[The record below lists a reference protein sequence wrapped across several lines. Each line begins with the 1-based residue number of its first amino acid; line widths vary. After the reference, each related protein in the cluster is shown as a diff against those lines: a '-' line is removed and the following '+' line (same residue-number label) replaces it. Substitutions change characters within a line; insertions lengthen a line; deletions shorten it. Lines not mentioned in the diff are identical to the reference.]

1 MMKVLWISPWF
12 GNYRIPVY
20 DNLNKLS
27 GGNFYIICS
36 QENTSDLVRE
46 KLKATLGDHA
56 IIMSGEKRT
65 TMGSE
70 ESDFA
75 NSALVIKRQPG
86 LYQAIKDVKPDVV
99 ITEGFG
105 GWAPAGI
112 RYAVL
117 HRKKLCMFYERTA
130 YVERNSPKWRSWYRR
145 IVGMPVDYFLING
158 TLTEKYLNENLH
170 FKHTPKVKGC
180 MCADSFGLSQA
191 VAKVTDEDKQALHK
205 ELGLK
210 DGLTYLFV
218 GQMVERKGI
227 KELLS
232 AWRKHIEAY
241 PDDNLIVIG
250 KGILLDKMRELY
262 GNTPSVHILGGISYD
277 LLYQYYALCDVFVM
291 PTLEDNWCLVIPEAM
306 ACGKPVASSVFN
318 GGHYELVQDALNGYN
333 FNPQR
338 EEDILEVLSKFHRA
352 DLKLMGE
359 RSVKIDSDFTP
370 DKAAKRIFDA
380 CQKVFGKC

>member
-1 MMKVLWISPWF
+1 MKILWISPWF

-20 DNLNKLS
+20 EYLNKLS
-27 GGNFYIICS
+27 KGNFYIICS
-36 QENTSDLVRE
+36 EENTSDLVRE
-46 KLKATLGDHA
+46 KLKTTLGKNA

-65 TMGSE
+65 TMGNE

-86 LYQAIKDVKPDVV
+86 LYKKVKEVKPDVV

-130 YVERNSPKWRSWYRR
+130 YVERNSPQWRSWYRR
-145 IVGMPVDYFLING
+145 IVGMPVDHFLING
-158 TLTEKYLNENLH
+158 TLTEQYLNEGLH

-180 MCADSFGLSQA
+180 MCADSFGLAEA
-191 VAKVTDEDKQALHK
+191 VKTVTDADKQVLAK
-205 ELGLK
+205 ELDLK
-210 DGLTYLFV
+210 GGLTYLFV

-227 KELLS
+227 EQLLD
-232 AWRKHIEAY
+232 AWTAHIEKH

-250 KGILLDKMRELY
+250 KGILLDKMKEQY
-262 GNTPSVHILGGISYD
+262 DSCSSVHILGAVNYD
-277 LLYQYYALCDVFVM
+277 LLYRYYALCDVFIM

-306 ACGKPVASSVFN
+306 ACGKPVASSIYN
-318 GGHYELVQDALNGYN
+318 GGHYELVQNGVNGYN
-333 FNPQR
+333 FDPLKK
-338 EEDILEVLSKFHRA
+338 EEILDTLDKFHGA
-352 DLKLMGE
+352 DLEAMGKK
-359 RSVKIDSDFTP
+359 SVEIESNFTP
-370 DKAAKRIFDA
+370 DKAAQRIFDA
-380 CQKVFGKC
+380 CKCVFEK

>member
-1 MMKVLWISPWF
+1 MKILWISPWF

-20 DNLNKLS
+20 EYLNKLS
-27 GGNFYIICS
+27 KGNFYIICS
-36 QENTSDLVRE
+36 EENTSDLVRE
-46 KLKATLGDHA
+46 KLKTTLGKNA

-65 TMGSE
+65 TMGNE

-86 LYQAIKDVKPDVV
+86 LYKKVKEVKPDVV

-130 YVERNSPKWRSWYRR
+130 YVERNSPQWRSWYRR
-145 IVGMPVDYFLING
+145 IVGMPVDHFLING
-158 TLTEKYLNENLH
+158 TLTEQYLNEGLH

-180 MCADSFGLSQA
+180 MCADSFGLAEA
-191 VAKVTDEDKQALHK
+191 VKTVTDADKQVLSK
-205 ELGLK
+205 ELNLK
-210 DGLTYLFV
+210 GGLTYLFV

-227 KELLS
+227 EQLLD
-232 AWRKHIEAY
+232 AWTAHIEKH

-250 KGILLDKMRELY
+250 RGILLDKMKEQY
-262 GNTPSVHILGGISYD
+262 DSCSSVHILGAVNYD
-277 LLYQYYALCDVFVM
+277 LLYRYYALCDVFIM

-306 ACGKPVASSVFN
+306 ACGKPVASSIYN
-318 GGHYELVQDALNGYN
+318 GGHYELVQNGVNGYN
-333 FNPQR
+333 FDPLKK
-338 EEDILEVLSKFHRA
+338 EEILDTLDKFHGA
-352 DLKLMGE
+352 DLEAMGKK
-359 RSVKIDSDFTP
+359 SVEIESNFTP
-370 DKAAKRIFDA
+370 DKAAQRIFDA
-380 CQKVFGKC
+380 CKCVFEK

>member
-1 MMKVLWISPWF
+1 MKILWISPWF

-20 DNLNKLS
+20 EYLNKLS
-27 GGNFYIICS
+27 KGNFYIICS
-36 QENTSDLVRE
+36 EENTSDLVRE
-46 KLKATLGDHA
+46 KLKASLGEHA

-65 TMGSE
+65 TMGNE

-86 LYQAIKDVKPDVV
+86 LYKKVKEVKPDVV

-130 YVERNSPKWRSWYRR
+130 YVERNSPQWRSWYRR
-145 IVGMPVDYFLING
+145 IVGMPVDHFLING
-158 TLTEKYLNENLH
+158 TLTEQYLNEGLH

-180 MCADSFGLSQA
+180 MCADSFGLAEA
-191 VAKVTDEDKQALHK
+191 VKTVTDADKQVLSK
-205 ELGLK
+205 ELNLK
-210 DGLTYLFV
+210 GELTYLFV

-227 KELLS
+227 EQLLD
-232 AWRKHIEAY
+232 AWTAHIEKH

-250 KGILLDKMRELY
+250 KGILLDKMKEQY
-262 GNTPSVHILGGISYD
+262 DSCSSVHILGAVNYD
-277 LLYQYYALCDVFVM
+277 LLYRYYALCDVFIM

-306 ACGKPVASSVFN
+306 ACGKPVASSIYN
-318 GGHYELVQDALNGYN
+318 GGHYELVQNGVNGYN
-333 FNPQR
+333 FDPLKK
-338 EEDILEVLSKFHRA
+338 EEILDTLDKFHGA
-352 DLKLMGE
+352 DLEAMGKK
-359 RSVKIDSDFTP
+359 SVEIESNFTP
-370 DKAAKRIFDA
+370 DKAAQRIFDA
-380 CQKVFGKC
+380 CKCVFEK

>member
-1 MMKVLWISPWF
+1 MKILWISPWF

-20 DNLNKLS
+20 EYLNKLS
-27 GGNFYIICS
+27 KGNFYIICS
-36 QENTSDLVRE
+36 EENTSDLVRE
-46 KLKATLGDHA
+46 KLKTTLGKNA

-65 TMGSE
+65 TMGNE

-86 LYQAIKDVKPDVV
+86 LYKKVKEVKPDVV

-130 YVERNSPKWRSWYRR
+130 YVERNSPQWRSWYRR
-145 IVGMPVDYFLING
+145 IVGMPVDHFLING
-158 TLTEKYLNENLH
+158 TLTEQYLNEGLH

-180 MCADSFGLSQA
+180 MCADSFGLAEA
-191 VAKVTDEDKQALHK
+191 VKTVTDADKQILSK
-205 ELGLK
+205 ELNLK
-210 DGLTYLFV
+210 GGLTYLFV

-227 KELLS
+227 EQLLD
-232 AWRKHIEAY
+232 AWTAHIEKH

-250 KGILLDKMRELY
+250 KGILLDKMKEQY
-262 GNTPSVHILGGISYD
+262 DSCSSVHILGAVNYD
-277 LLYQYYALCDVFVM
+277 LLYRYYALCDVFIM

-306 ACGKPVASSVFN
+306 ACGKPVASSIYN
-318 GGHYELVQDALNGYN
+318 GGHYELVQNGVNGYN
-333 FNPQR
+333 FDPLKK
-338 EEDILEVLSKFHRA
+338 EEILDTLDKFHGA
-352 DLKLMGE
+352 DLEAMGKK
-359 RSVKIDSDFTP
+359 SVEIESNFTP
-370 DKAAKRIFDA
+370 DKAAQRIFDA
-380 CQKVFGKC
+380 CKRVFEK

>member
-1 MMKVLWISPWF
+1 MKILWISPWF

-20 DNLNKLS
+20 EYLNKLS
-27 GGNFYIICS
+27 KGNFYIICS
-36 QENTSDLVRE
+36 EENTSDLVRE
-46 KLKATLGDHA
+46 KLKTTLGKNA

-65 TMGSE
+65 TMGNE

-86 LYQAIKDVKPDVV
+86 LYKKVKEVKPDVV

-130 YVERNSPKWRSWYRR
+130 YVERNSPQWRSWYRR
-145 IVGMPVDYFLING
+145 IVGMPVDHFLING
-158 TLTEKYLNENLH
+158 TLTEQYLNEGLH

-180 MCADSFGLSQA
+180 MCADSFGLAEA
-191 VAKVTDEDKQALHK
+191 VKTVTDADKQVLSK
-205 ELGLK
+205 ELNLK
-210 DGLTYLFV
+210 GGLTYLFV

-227 KELLS
+227 EQLLD
-232 AWRKHIEAY
+232 AWTAHIEKH

-250 KGILLDKMRELY
+250 KGILLDKMKEQY
-262 GNTPSVHILGGISYD
+262 DSCSSVHILGAVNYD
-277 LLYQYYALCDVFVM
+277 LLYRYYALCDVFIM

-306 ACGKPVASSVFN
+306 ACGKPVASSIYN
-318 GGHYELVQDALNGYN
+318 GGHYELVQNGVNGYN
-333 FNPQR
+333 FDPLKK
-338 EEDILEVLSKFHRA
+338 EEILDTLDKFHGA
-352 DLKLMGE
+352 DLEAMGKK
-359 RSVKIDSDFTP
+359 SVEIESNFTP
-370 DKAAKRIFDA
+370 DKAAQRIFDA
-380 CQKVFGKC
+380 CKCVFEK

>member
-1 MMKVLWISPWF
+1 MKILWISPWF

-20 DNLNKLS
+20 EYLNKLS
-27 GGNFYIICS
+27 KGNFYIICS
-36 QENTSDLVRE
+36 EENTSDLVRE
-46 KLKATLGDHA
+46 KLKASLGEHA

-65 TMGSE
+65 TMGNE

-86 LYQAIKDVKPDVV
+86 LYKKVKEVKPDVV

-130 YVERNSPKWRSWYRR
+130 YVERNSPQWRSWYRR
-145 IVGMPVDYFLING
+145 IVGMPVGHFLING
-158 TLTEKYLNENLH
+158 TLTEQYLNEGLH

-180 MCADSFGLSQA
+180 MCADSFGLAEA
-191 VAKVTDEDKQALHK
+191 VKTVTDADKQVLSK
-205 ELGLK
+205 ELNLK
-210 DGLTYLFV
+210 GGLTYLFV

-227 KELLS
+227 EQLLD
-232 AWRKHIEAY
+232 AWTAHIEKH

-250 KGILLDKMRELY
+250 KGILLDKMKEQY
-262 GNTPSVHILGGISYD
+262 DSCSSVHILGAVNYD
-277 LLYQYYALCDVFVM
+277 LLYRYYALCDVFIM

-306 ACGKPVASSVFN
+306 ACGKPVASSIYN
-318 GGHYELVQDALNGYN
+318 GGHYELVQNGVNGYN
-333 FNPQR
+333 FDPLKK
-338 EEDILEVLSKFHRA
+338 EEILDTLDKFHGA
-352 DLKLMGE
+352 DLKAMGKK
-359 RSVKIDSDFTP
+359 SVEIESNFTP
-370 DKAAKRIFDA
+370 DKAAQRIFDA
-380 CQKVFGKC
+380 CKCVFEK

>member
-1 MMKVLWISPWF
+1 MKILWISPWF

-20 DNLNKLS
+20 ENLNKLS

-46 KLKATLGDHA
+46 KLTATLGDHA
-56 IIMSGEKRT
+56 VIMSGEKRT

-86 LYQAIKDVKPDVV
+86 LYKAVKDIKPDVV

-145 IVGMPVDYFLING
+145 IVGTPVDHFLING
-158 TLTEKYLNENLH
+158 TLTEEYLNEGLH
-170 FKHTPKVKGC
+170 FRKTPKVKGC

-191 VAKVTDEDKQALHK
+191 VAKVSAEDKQALRD

-227 KELLS
+227 KELLH
-232 AWRKHIEAY
+232 AWSKHIETY
-241 PDDNLIVIG
+241 PNDNLVVIG
-250 KGILLDKMRELY
+250 KGILLDTMKELY
-262 GNTPSVHILGGISYD
+262 DRLPSVHILGAINYD
-277 LLYQYYALCDVFVM
+277 LLYRYYALCDVFIM

-306 ACGKPVASSVFN
+306 ACGKPVASSIYN
-318 GGHYELVQDALNGYN
+318 GGHYELVKDGVNGYN
-333 FNPQR
+333 FDPLK
-338 EEDILEVLSKFHRA
+338 ESSILETLEKFHHA
-352 DLKLMGE
+352 DLETMGKK
-359 RSVKIDSDFTP
+359 SVEIESDFTP
-370 DKAAKRIFDA
+370 DKAASRIFEA
-380 CQKVFGKC
+380 CKKVFGKC

>member
-1 MMKVLWISPWF
+1 MKILWISPWF

-20 DNLNKLS
+20 EYLNKLS
-27 GGNFYIICS
+27 KGNFYIICS
-36 QENTSDLVRE
+36 EENTSDLVRE
-46 KLKATLGDHA
+46 KLKTTLGKNA

-65 TMGSE
+65 TMGNE

-86 LYQAIKDVKPDVV
+86 LYKKVKEVKPDVV

-130 YVERNSPKWRSWYRR
+130 YVERNSPQWRSWYRR
-145 IVGMPVDYFLING
+145 IVGMPVDHFLING
-158 TLTEKYLNENLH
+158 TLTEQYLNEGLH

-180 MCADSFGLSQA
+180 MCADSFGLAEA
-191 VAKVTDEDKQALHK
+191 VKTVTDADKQVLSK
-205 ELGLK
+205 ELNLK
-210 DGLTYLFV
+210 GGLTYLFV

-227 KELLS
+227 EQLLD
-232 AWRKHIEAY
+232 AWTAHIEKH

-250 KGILLDKMRELY
+250 KGILLDKMKEQYDSCSSL
-262 GNTPSVHILGGISYD
+262 HILGAVNYD
-277 LLYQYYALCDVFVM
+277 LLYRYYALCDVFIM

-306 ACGKPVASSVFN
+306 ACGKPVASSIYN
-318 GGHYELVQDALNGYN
+318 GGHYELVQNGVNGYN
-333 FNPQR
+333 FDSLKK
-338 EEDILEVLSKFHRA
+338 EEILDTLDKFHGA
-352 DLKLMGE
+352 DLEAMGKK
-359 RSVKIDSDFTP
+359 SVEIESNFTP
-370 DKAAKRIFDA
+370 DKAAQRIFDA
-380 CQKVFGKC
+380 CKCVFEK

>member
-1 MMKVLWISPWF
+1 MKILWISPWF

-20 DNLNKLS
+20 EYLNKLS
-27 GGNFYIICS
+27 KGNFYIICS
-36 QENTSDLVRE
+36 EENTSDLVRE
-46 KLKATLGDHA
+46 KLKASLGEHA

-65 TMGSE
+65 TMGNE

-86 LYQAIKDVKPDVV
+86 LYKKVKEVKPDVV

-130 YVERNSPKWRSWYRR
+130 YVERNSPQWRSWYRR
-145 IVGMPVDYFLING
+145 IVGMPVDHFLING
-158 TLTEKYLNENLH
+158 TLTEQYLNEGLH

-180 MCADSFGLSQA
+180 MCADSFGLAEA
-191 VAKVTDEDKQALHK
+191 VKTVTDADKQVLSK
-205 ELGLK
+205 ELNLK
-210 DGLTYLFV
+210 GGLTYLFV

-227 KELLS
+227 EQLLD
-232 AWRKHIEAY
+232 AWTAHIEKH

-250 KGILLDKMRELY
+250 KGILLDKMKEQY
-262 GNTPSVHILGGISYD
+262 DSCSSVHILGAVNYD
-277 LLYQYYALCDVFVM
+277 LLYRYYALCDVFIM

-306 ACGKPVASSVFN
+306 ACGKPVASSIYN
-318 GGHYELVQDALNGYN
+318 GGHYELVQNGVNGYN
-333 FNPQR
+333 FDSLKK
-338 EEDILEVLSKFHRA
+338 EEILDTLDKFHGA
-352 DLKLMGE
+352 DLEAMGKK
-359 RSVKIDSDFTP
+359 SVEIESNFTP
-370 DKAAKRIFDA
+370 DKAAQRIFDA
-380 CQKVFGKC
+380 CKCVFEK

>member
-1 MMKVLWISPWF
+1 MKILWISPWF

-20 DNLNKLS
+20 EYLNKLS
-27 GGNFYIICS
+27 KGNFYIICS
-36 QENTSDLVRE
+36 EENTSDLVRE
-46 KLKATLGDHA
+46 KLKASLGEHA

-65 TMGSE
+65 TMGNE

-86 LYQAIKDVKPDVV
+86 LYKKVKEVKPDVV

-130 YVERNSPKWRSWYRR
+130 YVERNSPQWRSWYRR
-145 IVGMPVDYFLING
+145 IVGMPVDHFLING
-158 TLTEKYLNENLH
+158 TLTEQYLNEGLH

-180 MCADSFGLSQA
+180 MCADSFGLAEA
-191 VAKVTDEDKQALHK
+191 VKTVTDADKQVLSK
-205 ELGLK
+205 ELNLK
-210 DGLTYLFV
+210 GGLTYLFV

-227 KELLS
+227 EQLLD
-232 AWRKHIEAY
+232 AWTAHIEKH

-250 KGILLDKMRELY
+250 RGILLDKMKEQY
-262 GNTPSVHILGGISYD
+262 DSCSSVHILGAVNYD
-277 LLYQYYALCDVFVM
+277 LLYRYYALCDVFIM

-306 ACGKPVASSVFN
+306 ACGKPVASSIYN
-318 GGHYELVQDALNGYN
+318 GGHYELVQNGVNGYN
-333 FNPQR
+333 FDPLKK
-338 EEDILEVLSKFHRA
+338 EEILDTLDKFHGA
-352 DLKLMGE
+352 DLEAMGKK
-359 RSVKIDSDFTP
+359 SVEIESNFTP
-370 DKAAKRIFDA
+370 DKAAQRIFDA
-380 CQKVFGKC
+380 CKCVFEK